1 MNIGLIVEG
10 HGETSAVPILI
21 RRIFEERRPDLTV
34 QIPPPLRL
42 SRGKIIKPSELSR
55 AVELMARKAGEGAPL
70 LIVIDADDD
79 CPAELG
85 PQLLAHARSARADRE
100 LGVVVAQREFEAWY
114 LASASSLRGKS
125 GLPDDL
131 VSPPNH
137 EQIRDAKGWLDQR
150 MPSGYSPTLDQPKF
164 AALISFE
171 QARANGSFLR
181 FERLL
186 LRMAD
191 RFPPPAPG
199 PR

>member
-10 HGETSAVPILI
+10 QGETSAVPILI
-21 RRIFEERRPDLTV
+21 RRILEAQRPDLTV
-34 QIPPPLRL
+34 QIPSPLRL
-42 SRGKIIKPSELSR
+42 SRGKITKPSELSR
-55 AVELMARKAGEGAPL
+55 AVELMARKSGAGAPI
-70 LIVIDADDD
+70 LIFIDADDD

-85 PQLLAHARSARADRE
+85 PELLGHARSARADHDI
-100 LGVVVAQREFEAWY
+100 GVVVAQREFEAWY
-114 LASASSLRGKS
+114 LASASSLRGKG

-137 EQIRDAKGWLDQR
+137 EQIRDAKGWLGQR
-150 MPSGYSPTLDQPKF
+150 MSSGYAPTLDQPRF
-164 AALISFE
+164 AALFSFE